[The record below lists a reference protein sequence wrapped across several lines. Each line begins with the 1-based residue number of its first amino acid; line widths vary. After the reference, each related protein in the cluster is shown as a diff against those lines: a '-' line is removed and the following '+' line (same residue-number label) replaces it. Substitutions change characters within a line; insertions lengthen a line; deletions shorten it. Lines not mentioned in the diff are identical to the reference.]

1 MNIYFG
7 SELFPHKSFNYS
19 LLVIG
24 NSLLIREGC
33 FSDSVGG

>member
-7 SELFPHKSFNYS
+7 SKIISSKKFNYS